1 MVPIVIV
8 SLSVFSAL
16 IWTPE
21 MTELGKKWWPYLIG
35 NGFCAFLLN
44 ITIATVIKR
53 AGAMAFI
60 LSGLVKD
67 IVIVCTA
74 SYLTNYPEV
83 AINIMV
89 DLMPLEAIQCRTLLG
104 LRAIQCRTLLGL

>member
-1 MVPIVIV
+1 MGGSDLKLDPLTYTLFTVPIVIV

-53 AGAMAFI
+53 VELW
-60 LSGLVKD
+60 LSS
-67 IVIVCTA
+67 C
-74 SYLTNYPEV
+74 
-83 AINIMV
+83 
-89 DLMPLEAIQCRTLLG
+89 LG
-104 LRAIQCRTLLGL
+104 